1 MRGDIRRQTENV
13 GEHTEAGWLV
23 MKYAVIYE
31 RCRDNWGAFV
41 PDLPG
46 YSATAATVEELRALV
61 REGVPFHI
69 EGLRLAGEPVP
80 DAKTVVDTV
89 ETA

>member
-1 MRGDIRRQTENV
+1 
-13 GEHTEAGWLV
+13 
-23 MKYAVIYE
+23 
-31 RCRDNWGAFV
+31 V